1 MKRLRYET
9 KYLTSIFKL
18 EVRPREIVET
28 CMWNKVNVNYDAVQT
43 LSGNQIGYLT

>member
-1 MKRLRYET
+1 VKRLRYET

-18 EVRPREIVET
+18 EVRPREIVD
-28 CMWNKVNVNYDAVQT
+28 VNVNYDAVQT